1 MATIEY
7 PIAQSGSFHAGSVV
21 NLNIK
26 RAVLVEQTVTLD
38 TTGTFAGAMDKQK
51 ERVQG
56 LTTADVYA
64 EGSVILET
72 DGSVALGQD
81 STLATAST
89 AIAINPQQ
97 WALRKSWD
105 PLIDVTGTGHSKKQW
120 RHTLPSVTGTVS
132 GNILAGAGA
141 EFDLGSGGAP
151 ITTTVTFVID
161 NFGTLATAVVIPQKQ
176 VTTRFAPGGPP
187 QMSFSFATS
196 GVATTWTHTDS
207 NYTWLFPTGAAN
219 ALGGEPVR
227 ASLVLDM
234 GATANVNESALLY
247 DCTLMCNASQGGA
260 VTFQARFR
268 LDG

>member
-1 MATIEY
+1 MATIAY
-7 PIAQSGSFHAGSVV
+7 PIAQSGSFNAGSTV

-26 RAVLVEQTVTLD
+26 RAVLVEQTVTRD
-38 TTGTFAGAMDKQK
+38 TTGTSGGTMDAQK
-51 ERVQG
+51 ESVQG
-56 LTTADVYA
+56 LTTGDVYA
-64 EGSVILET
+64 EGSVILESG
-72 DGSVALGQD
+72 GSVALGQD
-81 STLATAST
+81 STLATASD

-105 PLIDVTGTGHSKKQW
+105 PLIDVTGTGHTKKQW
-120 RHTLPSVTGTVS
+120 RHPLPSVTGTVS

-187 QMSFSFATS
+187 QMSFSFVSS
-196 GVATTWTHTDS
+196 GAASTWTPTSS

-227 ASLVLDM
+227 ATLALDM
-234 GATANVNESALLY
+234 GATANVSESALLY
-247 DCTLMCNASQGGA
+247 DCTLMCNASQGGE

-268 LDG
+268 FDG